1 MGEQRMSI
9 DIIPEGRTID
19 PLKIAYE
26 KLIAV
31 LKFLQKQ
38 DGQDFDDIADELRD
52 VLDQFGGW
60 ARDSAQL
67 DAKYPDDKYV
77 AVDKEWRKKTGIL

>member
-1 MGEQRMSI
+1 MSI
-9 DIIPEGRTID
+9 DIIPEGWTID
-19 PLKIAYE
+19 PLKIAFE
-26 KLIAV
+26 KLIKV

-38 DGQDFDDIADELRD
+38 EGQDFDDIADEIRD

-60 ARDSAQL
+60 ACDSAQL

-77 AVDKEWRKKTGIL
+77 KYDSDWRKKIGIL